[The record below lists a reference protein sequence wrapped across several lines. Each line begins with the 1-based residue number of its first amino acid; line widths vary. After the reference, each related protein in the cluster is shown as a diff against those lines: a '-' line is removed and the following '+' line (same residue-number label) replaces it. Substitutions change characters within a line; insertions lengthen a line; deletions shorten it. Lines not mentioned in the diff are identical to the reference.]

1 MGDPSS
7 GRAVLWVTLLHGS
20 ESTCACDVK
29 LEVRNGPK
37 VGDLTDVAE
46 GQGALDRG
54 VGAANPSA
62 SWRRPSAFMLQ
73 KTGRGRKSRGEPP
86 PAL

>member
-37 VGDLTDVAE
+37 VGDLTDVRAGPQCRVLSIDRSRCGRSEPLGLLASAE
-46 GQGALDRG
+46 CIYAPEDR
-54 VGAANPSA
+54 
-62 SWRRPSAFMLQ
+62 
-73 KTGRGRKSRGEPP
+73 
-86 PAL
+86 